1 MKLADVLFLEVED
14 VEQAHAVSLAAHGGQ
29 DGIRDRGLL
38 ESAVMAPRT
47 GYYGSL
53 AELAAVY
60 AHGLVKNHP
69 FLDGNKRTGLVVAL
83 VFLEL
88 NGRALTLG
96 FEWAGHIE
104 RFAAGK
110 LSRDELVA
118 LFAGEMG
125 DPVPLS

>member
-1 MKLADVLFLEVED
+1 
-14 VEQAHAVSLAAHGGQ
+14 
-29 DGIRDRGLL
+29 
-38 ESAVMAPRT
+38 MAPRT